1 MASNA
6 AAAIAVAG
14 SVGVSLDA
22 AVEALATASISGM
35 RMEVSTAPS
44 GATVINDAYNANP
57 TSMVAALEAL
67 AAMEADRRIAILGL
81 MGELDDDVEGH
92 REVARIAETL
102 GVQVVATGTDFYGVR
117 PTDDPVA
124 LIGKFQAGDVVLVK
138 ASRSAGLERIVDQL
152 LS

>member
-1 MASNA
+1 M
-6 AAAIAVAG
+6 I
-14 SVGVSLDA
+14 
-22 AVEALATASISGM
+22 
-35 RMEVSTAPS
+35 
-44 GATVINDAYNANP
+44 
-57 TSMVAALEAL
+57 AALEAL

-124 LIGKFQAGDVVLVK
+124 LIGKFQAGDVVGWSRPAGPL
-138 ASRSAGLERIVDQL
+138 ASSASSFNCSAEPARVTLGTGPAVAR
-152 LS
+152 